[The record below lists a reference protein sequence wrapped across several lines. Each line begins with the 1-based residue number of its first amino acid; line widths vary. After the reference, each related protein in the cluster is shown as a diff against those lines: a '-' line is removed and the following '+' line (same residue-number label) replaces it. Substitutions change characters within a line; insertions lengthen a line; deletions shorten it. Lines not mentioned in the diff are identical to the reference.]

1 MDSQFEDARTA
12 AQVLRARPHLDLPAD
27 ERPLGARL
35 LWFPAAL
42 VTTTGRRTGEP
53 RVTPTLSL
61 RDGDRVVLPASF
73 GGRSDHPAWYRN
85 LMVNPEVAVQIRGQH
100 LELVAREATDEERDR
115 YWPPLI
121 RMYPPYKGY
130 RDATDRVI

>member
-1 MDSQFEDARTA
+1 
-12 AQVLRARPHLDLPAD
+12 
-27 ERPLGARL
+27 
-35 LWFPAAL
+35 
-42 VTTTGRRTGEP
+42 
-53 RVTPTLSL
+53 
-61 RDGDRVVLPASF
+61 
-73 GGRSDHPAWYRN
+73 
-85 LMVNPEVAVQIRGQH
+85 MVNPEVAVQIRGQH